1 VEKNA
6 AWDRAAWGGGVV
18 DVISLEV
25 SIVESLGGGRGLGR
39 DDLVEASMVVWPC
52 FGLVNIELLILL
64 SKEKVRN
71 PDWIK

>member
-1 VEKNA
+1 MEKNA